1 MPPPPICRAVIKAAA
16 PKKSEEKSTKKENWK
31 EDRHKINEEG
41 CEETGCQENKK
52 DSKEVRCSSNN
63 EGKAKIK
70 EVGILKVP
78 TRGFLQSLAR
88 W

>member
-1 MPPPPICRAVIKAAA
+1 MTV
-16 PKKSEEKSTKKENWK
+16 PKKTSKEKILRE

-41 CEETGCQENKK
+41 SEEASSQEKQK
-52 DSKEVRCSSNN
+52 DGDEVQCSNSK

-88 W
+88 

>member
-1 MPPPPICRAVIKAAA
+1 MPGAGFSDDC
-16 PKKSEEKSTKKENWK
+16 SEKTSKEKILRE

-41 CEETGCQENKK
+41 GEEVSRQEKQK
-52 DSKEVRCSSNN
+52 DGDEVQCSNSK

-88 W
+88 